1 MNRGN
6 FFSGYG
12 CHGNHENDLFVVSV
26 AAVAKGENSLAYFRN
41 LIWTSIPW
49 EFQPKAT
56 IVFFWKNVAT
66 SPIDPRY

>member
-41 LIWTSIPW
+41 LIWTSIP
-49 EFQPKAT
+49 
-56 IVFFWKNVAT
+56 
-66 SPIDPRY
+66 